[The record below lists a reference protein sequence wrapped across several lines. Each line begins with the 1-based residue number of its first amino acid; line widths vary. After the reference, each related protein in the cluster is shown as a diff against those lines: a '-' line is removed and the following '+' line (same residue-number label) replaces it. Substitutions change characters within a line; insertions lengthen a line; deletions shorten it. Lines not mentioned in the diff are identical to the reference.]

1 MVDYYKFGCDFYY
14 LHYDMH
20 DGLHGTIYRHYSD
33 THNIEYI
40 HGSNDKQIITLDDAA
55 RKKIFLD
62 DLTKLKTCLK
72 SIDKIPINGHNYL
85 NMYDYN
91 SCDYEKYYKKLSL
104 AYLCNDDNICSL
116 VDIDMTE
123 QIINIGA
130 FFTFIETIKF
140 KMNDTYVINKKCRN
154 KTNQKEAKLF
164 FDYLTDEPV
173 SATKSKFTGGM
184 SSYPGITEVITEQKF
199 IYYETLDY
207 YQENPQNNLMPVI
220 IEYDIDK
227 GQFIIVDGNHR
238 VAYHIK
244 NKFEYIPV
252 IIIFKNLTIDI

>member
-1 MVDYYKFGCDFYY
+1 MGDYYKFGCDFYY
-14 LHYDMH
+14 LHYDIT

-40 HGSNDKQIITLDDAA
+40 YGSDDKQIITLDNAA

-62 DLTKLKTCLK
+62 DLTKLKTCLN
-72 SIDKIPINGHNYL
+72 SIDKIEKSTNNYL

-91 SCDYEKYYKKLSL
+91 SCDYERYYKKLSL
-104 AYLCNDDNICSL
+104 AYACNDDNICSL

-140 KMNDTYVINKKCRN
+140 KMNDTYVINKNRN
-154 KTNQKEAKLF
+154 KDDKKKETKLF
-164 FDYLTDEPV
+164 SEYLTDEQV

-184 SSYPGITEVITEQKF
+184 ISYPGITEVITEQEF

-207 YQENPQNNLMPVI
+207 YQEKSQNNLMPVI
-220 IEYDIDK
+220 IEYDN